1 MGISVGI
8 LGALNAAI
16 SGLQAQSF
24 ALQNISG
31 NIANSQTTAYKRVD
45 TTFQDLVGDGAPGQQ
60 VAGNVIA
67 SAQATNNVQGDV
79 QASFIGT
86 FMAINGE
93 GFFIV
98 GKPSDF
104 VGNSPVFSGGEL
116 YTRRGDFQRNADGY
130 LVNGAGYYLM
140 GIPIDRVTGDLV
152 GGVPVVLQFSND
164 FLPAQPTTQI
174 DYRAN
179 LPSLP
184 QTPAY
189 DPSIPGSELLNPS
202 GFTVDPTVAGAG
214 TVVGDDL
221 DLFLA
226 QSVSGGAITVYDSVG
241 TPVSMQLRWA
251 KIDSTSSG
259 GTDTWNL
266 FYQVDAD
273 ATGTS
278 VAWQNA
284 GVNYTFDASGR
295 MNPPIASVTLNG
307 VTVEGVAIGD
317 VQLLH
322 GSGGITQFSDTSG
335 TVQVNLLQQDGIPAG
350 ELQSVSVN
358 DKGRVVGSYS
368 NGRTIELAEI
378 VLADFNNPNGLKRL
392 DGGAF
397 EATAQSGPAIL
408 GASGRIIGGSLEGSN
423 TDIADEFSKLII
435 TQQAYSANTKVITT
449 GNQML
454 QDLLNMIR

>member
-1 MGISVGI
+1 MGI

-16 SGLQAQSF
+16 SGMQAQSF

-45 TTFQDLVGDGAPGQQ
+45 TTFRDLVGDGVPGQQ
-60 VAGNVIA
+60 VAGNVMA
-67 SAQATNNVQGDV
+67 AAQATNGVQGDV
-79 QASFIGT
+79 QSSSIGT

-93 GFFIV
+93 GFFVV
-98 GKPSDF
+98 GQPSNF
-104 VGNSPVFSGGEL
+104 VGNTPVFGGAEL

-140 GIPIDRVTGDLV
+140 GIPIDRTTGNLI

-164 FLPAQPTTQI
+164 FLPAQATTEIQ
-174 DYRAN
+174 YRAN
-179 LPSLP
+179 LSSLP
-184 QTPAY
+184 LTPAY
-189 DPSIPGSELLNPS
+189 DPNVPDSELLDPS
-202 GFTVDPTVAGAG
+202 GYTVDPTVAGSG
-214 TVVGDDL
+214 TVVGSDL
-221 DLFLA
+221 DLFLS
-226 QSVSGGAITVYDSVG
+226 QSVSGGAITVYDAIG

-251 KIDSTSSG
+251 KIDSASSG

-273 ATGTS
+273 ATGTA
-278 VAWQNA
+278 VAWQNVC
-284 GVNYTFDASGR
+284 VNYTFDSSGR
-295 MNPPIASVTLNG
+295 MNPPVASVTLTG
-307 VTVEGVAIGD
+307 VVVEGVAIGN

-322 GSGGITQFSDTSG
+322 GSGGLTQFADTSG
-335 TVQVNLLQQDGIPAG
+335 TVQVNVLEQNGMPAG

-358 DKGRVVGSYS
+358 DEGRVVGSYS

-397 EATAQSGPAIL
+397 EATAESGPAIL
-408 GASGRIIGGSLEGSN
+408 GAAGRILGGSLEGSN